1 MYNTHLTAQRH
12 LALIRYSIPTLKL
25 RKAEIK
31 RSSQLRTLL
40 KRVVENRTWKKFR
53 PVRDLNPWPLR
64 YRCSTLPTE
73 LTSQLGA
80 GRCVG
85 SKGSLNFISSLQC
98 NYMNFIYLKSSF
110 ITLMVYFANTKTQF
124 FAPFGENIMIFAQHF
139 PSKIARFCCFLL
151 RFHVPSR
158 RNNNWVN

>member
-1 MYNTHLTAQRH
+1 MVKNIWKSYIWTVDKDVNESDPRSNVHYLG
-12 LALIRYSIPTLKL
+12 SSEN
-25 RKAEIK
+25 KA
-31 RSSQLRTLL
+31 
-40 KRVVENRTWKKFR
+40 WKKFR

-64 YRCSTLPTE
+64 YRCSALPTE

-124 FAPFGENIMIFAQHF
+124 FAPFGDNIMIIAQHF
-139 PSKIARFCCFLL
+139 PTKIARRYYLLL
-151 RFHVPSR
+151 RFYVPSR
-158 RNNNWVN
+158 RKTILSIEYSLSKQ

>member
-1 MYNTHLTAQRH
+1 MYNTYLTVQRH
-12 LALIRYSIPTLKL
+12 LALIRFRIPTLNL
-25 RKAEIK
+25 RQAEIK

-40 KRVVENRTWKKFR
+40 KRVVENRTWKNSG
-53 PVRDLNPWPLR
+53 PYGIWTHDLRDTGAAL
-64 YRCSTLPTE
+64 Y
-73 LTSQLGA
+73 QLGA
-80 GRCVG
+80 GQCVG
-85 SKGSLNFISSLQC
+85 SKGSLNFISLLQC

-124 FAPFGENIMIFAQHF
+124 FAPFGENIMIFSQHF